1 MVPSTMKWQRAH
13 ECMDECG
20 QWTSSSRCL
29 HCDRDF
35 ASKNTHTQSKRIPTK
50 KPKVNTS
57 RGQEKG
63 FFILLHFFNLLKWAR
78 IGFRNI
84 SNQIYGQA
92 KGVGTNASSPCVPAT
107 QFKKKT
113 ATQLSLHSVPPSTL
127 EPKMGEDD
135 IIIIRLNGRMDG
147 KAATTAPGTLKILN
161 LVSLPQL
168 PE

>member
-1 MVPSTMKWQRAH
+1 MKWQRAH

-63 FFILLHFFNLLKWAR
+63 FFLLLHFFNLLKWAR
-78 IGFRNI
+78 IAFWSI
-84 SNQIYGQA
+84 SNKIYWQA

-107 QFKKKT
+107 QFKKT
-113 ATQLSLHSVPPSTL
+113 ATQLSLPSVPPSTL
-127 EPKMGEDD
+127 EPEMGEDE
-135 IIIIRLNGRMDG
+135 IIIIRLNERMGG

-161 LVSLPQL
+161 LVSLPRP